1 MAASERIT
9 RILIRAGS
17 QPDQFLADCDRDE
30 FHYVRGLLLEIG
42 ANYEVD
48 GERII
53 YEDMPPVV
61 FRLYED
67 DDYVIRFYV
76 ADKDV
81 LQIMRIWRRSELRS
95 PF

>member
-1 MAASERIT
+1 MAAMERVT
-9 RILIRAGS
+9 RILIREGS
-17 QPDQFLADCDRDE
+17 QPDQFLADCGDDE

-42 ANYEVD
+42 VNYEVD

-61 FRLYED
+61 FRLYQD
-67 DDYVIRFYV
+67 DDYEIRFYV
-76 ADKDV
+76 TDRDV